1 VDLNLVI
8 EYNRVQEVA
17 VVANRALVTGKTLCP
32 RNFYP
37 GLLLVG
43 VFTTPATHLVVREPP
58 KAKRTKRHLETVTWL
73 RLELRYGNNRLDDV
87 ETLKW
92 AIRMVTSYGRY
103 CKPMEGRQRLNGC
116 AALLMV

>member
-1 VDLNLVI
+1 VGF
-8 EYNRVQEVA
+8 YN
-17 VVANRALVTGKTLCP
+17 
-32 RNFYP
+32 
-37 GLLLVG
+37 
-43 VFTTPATHLVVREPP
+43 PATHLVVRGPP

-116 AALLMV
+116 AVLIDGLADRRRRKIQSGP